1 MTSVLGAALRIF
13 FNPYTCQ
20 FVKKHALL
28 SENF

>member
-1 MTSVLGAALRIF
+1 MIF

-28 SENF
+28 RENFWKNIY